1 MMIKI
6 MARQR
11 RRRTAP
17 ADMDRVRDAVRG
29 LVETGRTDEW
39 LATLPDH
46 ALVRLAAPL
55 EMLTFQYYLDP
66 PRDRH
71 LLRAATVACQ
81 TMAGCL
87 DDCPDDLAAAF
98 RRLDGALAGREAR

>member
-1 MMIKI
+1 MIKI
-6 MARQR
+6 MAGRG
-11 RRRTAP
+11 RRTP

-29 LVETGRTDEW
+29 LVETGKTDEW

-71 LLRAATVACQ
+71 LVRAARVACA
-81 TMAGCL
+81 TMAECL

-98 RRLDGALAGREAR
+98 RQLDVVLSEGESR